1 MTTRRSARPRSHWAG
16 LGLALVIAAPTLA
29 HSATSATDIYLERTL
44 LSVLGA
50 RCGLFTPG
58 VSAALAAGAAQA
70 RGAALR
76 AGSEN
81 RTLRAIE
88 HDARNRAA
96 RIACDSAPVVEAV
109 QRVQSAFEGYS
120 RVTRMTYRGDV
131 SGWRADRGQ
140 SRTARWRLAQDAV
153 FGSNRMIFGLAG
165 RDATSA
171 LVAVADFADNQT
183 PYSARLVMRDGT
195 RTAGP
200 YLLGGATAALSRKL
214 PPASATRGF
223 LAEARSGAEAELLPK
238 GAADGWA
245 FRFPAAAA
253 QALAE
258 LDPREAVAVEF
269 MFPGERV
276 RRAYVEVG
284 DFAAGKAFLTLAAR

>member
-1 MTTRRSARPRSHWAG
+1 M
-16 LGLALVIAAPTLA
+16 ALAAPTFA
-29 HSATSATDIYLERTL
+29 HAAMSATDIYLERTL
-44 LSVLGA
+44 LTVLGE

-76 AGSEN
+76 AGTET

-88 HDARNRAA
+88 YEARNRAA
-96 RIACDSAPVVEAV
+96 RIACASAPVAEAA

-183 PYSARLVMRDGT
+183 PYAARLVMRDAT
-195 RTAGP
+195 RTVGP
-200 YLLGGATAALSRKL
+200 YLLGGATAALSQKL

-258 LDPREAVAVEF
+258 LDPREAVAIEF

-284 DFAAGKAFLTLAAR
+284 DFAAGTAFLTLAAR